1 MKAKAY
7 ITKCINIVESRN
19 DVVWSVYPLHY
30 KAWIFKLLK
39 IQSKNIT
46 PKDKV
51 MLITS
56 WIHGEE
62 IAGPL
67 SLLSYLNRIITLI
80 HHHGYKVIIYPLTN
94 PSGFEHGTRMNIDDD
109 SWTCGNNDFLRYL
122 LPNGNI
128 VDEIGEKQKHTKRYR
143 SSDPILKQ
151 KLPVETLMLHKCLK
165 QDVCNYI
172 VVSIDLHQ
180 DYIKKELWICAYQY
194 SFGDFILYDPIIH
207 ELEKYIPL
215 LSNSMINSWFMVQ
228 EHTVTNDH
236 WFIIRHDGSITDL
249 MWRLGVPY
257 TVAVETTG
265 QTPLPLAK
273 KINRLWIKWL
283 VLLLDHDKTWW
294 QKNHSSSKYEP
305 KKKRC

>member
-1 MKAKAY
+1 MKAKSY
-7 ITKCINIVESRN
+7 IAKCIKRIESRN
-19 DVVWSVYPLHY
+19 DVVWNVYPLHY
-30 KAWIFKLLK
+30 KAWTFELLR
-39 IQSKNIT
+39 IQSKKIT
-46 PKDKV
+46 SKDKV
-51 MLITS
+51 ILITS

-67 SLLSYLNRIITLI
+67 SLLTYFNRIIDFI

-94 PSGFEHGTRMNIDDD
+94 PSGFERGTRMNIDDD
-109 SWTCGNNDFLRYL
+109 SWDSGNNDFLRYL

-128 VDEIGEKQKHTKRYR
+128 VDELWDKKEYTKRYR
-143 SSDPILKQ
+143 SNDPLLKL
-151 KLPVETLMLHKCLK
+151 KLPVETTMLTTLIK
-165 QDVCNYI
+165 QDVYNHI
-172 VVSIDLHQ
+172 MISVDFHQ
-180 DYIKKELWICAYQY
+180 DYIKKERWICAYHY
-194 SFGDFILYDPIIH
+194 AFGDFTLYDPIIH

-215 LSNSMINSWFMVQ
+215 LSNSMINSWFMVRK
-228 EHTVTNDH
+228 HTVTNDH
-236 WFIIRHDGSITDL
+236 GFIVRHDGSITDL

-283 VLLLDHDKTWW
+283 VLLLDHDTPCW
-294 QKNHSSSKYEP
+294 QKKHSSSRHEQ